1 MPSCNTYHR
10 TRVSLTLGV
19 GYLFT
24 AAPAKHSRCSL
35 PWVRGISLP
44 PLFLTFNMGDFL
56 QALLCLHSHHYLGCS
71 SRPRALALGSGWLLR
86 VTAPGLGREV
96 DSPGRL

>member
-1 MPSCNTYHR
+1 M
-10 TRVSLTLGV
+10 GV

-56 QALLCLHSHHYLGCS
+56 QALLCLHSHHSAGCS
-71 SRPRALALGSGWLLR
+71 FWPAALASGVGGSSQLPPLASG
-86 VTAPGLGREV
+86 
-96 DSPGRL
+96 